1 MFHPIAIVGR
11 STILPQAQSPEQ
23 LWKALV
29 EGQDFI
35 RSVPSM
41 RWGIRPDLSLRRS
54 NESDPDRSWSDRGG
68 YVVDPELDF
77 DGVSLDTELLN
88 GLDPLFHW
96 AIHCSNQAMRQVK
109 SVNPKKTGVVLGNLS
124 FPSVAMAKLSQQIWF
139 G

>member
-41 RWGIRPDLSLRRS
+41 RWGVRPDLSLRRS
-54 NESDPDRSWSDRGG
+54 NESDPDRS
-68 YVVDPELDF
+68 
-77 DGVSLDTELLN
+77 
-88 GLDPLFHW
+88 
-96 AIHCSNQAMRQVK
+96 
-109 SVNPKKTGVVLGNLS
+109 
-124 FPSVAMAKLSQQIWF
+124 
-139 G
+139 